1 MKRRIHIVTVLQLIA
16 LLCLSGLPAN
26 TRAVGTSSTQGNQ
39 QPSEAEL
46 ATRFN
51 AILDKELS
59 GEKVCVTISAARELN
74 ALMTAA
80 AQKLVKAKAF
90 DRVGE
95 AEANVRKFAKA
106 LLKNGTEAG
115 VTRITHETIAGLMS
129 ATATTATEPP
139 ESAGG
144 PETGGGR
151 GPRKGLGDLFCPLFP
166 IC

>member
-1 MKRRIHIVTVLQLIA
+1 MRRRILIFTVLQLIT
-16 LLCLSGLPAN
+16 LVCLSGLPGN
-26 TRAVGTSSTQGNQ
+26 TTAIGTSSTQGNQ

-46 ATRFN
+46 ANRFN
-51 AILDKELS
+51 AVLDKELS

-95 AEANVRKFAKA
+95 AEANVRKFAKG
-106 LLKNGTEAG
+106 LVKNGTEAG

-129 ATATTATEPP
+129 
-139 ESAGG
+139 
-144 PETGGGR
+144 
-151 GPRKGLGDLFCPLFP
+151 
-166 IC
+166 